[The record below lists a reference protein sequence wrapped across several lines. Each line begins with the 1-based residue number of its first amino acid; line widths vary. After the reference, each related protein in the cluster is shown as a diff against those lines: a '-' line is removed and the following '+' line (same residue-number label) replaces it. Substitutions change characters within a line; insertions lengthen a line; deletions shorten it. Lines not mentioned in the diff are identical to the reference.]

1 MNIFITCFDKDAID
15 ISLLNN
21 IEKIKKQNPSYNV
34 VIYDNKSFDEYYKK
48 KNKYDYENYY
58 CKLNKNIGAM
68 ISDYMRYVLL
78 YYEGGIYIDIKS
90 NFKIPINNFIDNQ
103 NIFFK
108 WETKAMK
115 EILNWCLIIPNA
127 YSNIM
132 KDMIDNIHNNINNYD
147 FNKINIKNTRINV
160 LEFTGPRLLTKVC
173 NKHNI
178 IGIDWHQYLT
188 RVSIKN
194 YKKKYSIP
202 HYSQVH
208 EHLIIS

>member
-1 MNIFITCFDKDAID
+1 MNIFITCYDRATLDNIF
-15 ISLLNN
+15 LLN
-21 IEKIKKQNPSYNV
+21 IEKIKKQNPGYNV
-34 VIYDNKSFDEYYKK
+34 VIYDNKSFEQYYKK

-68 ISDYMRYVLL
+68 ISDYIRYVLL

-90 NFKIPINNFIDNQ
+90 NFKIPLDNYV
-103 NIFFK
+103 NDKDIFFL
-108 WETKAMK
+108 WDTKAMT
-115 EILNWCLIIPNA
+115 EILNWCLIVPNA
-127 YSNIM
+127 HNNVL
-132 KDMIDNIHNNINNYD
+132 KDVINNIHNNINNYD

-173 NKHNI
+173 EKHNI
-178 IGIDWHQYLT
+178 KGIDWHKYLI
-188 RVSIKN
+188 RVNVKD